1 MAKRA
6 NKHHPQAKQSEQG
19 RQPKGEGSVF
29 QRKDG
34 RWVAQVTL
42 PTGEQKQWYTKTEK
56 EAAKKLRD
64 ALHEVEQGSLIPGKD
79 HRLGAFLDHWLEHIR
94 RRALKIS
101 TYLRYRDILDVHIL
115 PRLGHLS
122 LRNLAPEHL
131 ERFYARKME
140 EGLSERTIH
149 IMHTIMHQALALAVK
164 RRLIATNVCDEV
176 DLPRVPTYEARTF
189 SKEEARAFLRAVK
202 GTRFEVLFTVA
213 LLTGMRRGELLALR
227 WEDINWEEG
236 SIHVRRTVNR
246 YGKGQGYVISDTKT
260 AASRRKILFPP
271 LVRDLLTRHR
281 EQQITLRERA
291 QKTWQEQGLV
301 FSSRVGTIINP
312 NYVGEELRAVLER
325 AHLPRMRFHDLRHS
339 TATLLLGEGVHPKV
353 VQELLGHST
362 IRMTL
367 DTYSHVLPSLHQE
380 AVYKLQAVFEEVP
393 KNESPPP
400 SASTE

>member
-1 MAKRA
+1 MAKRT
-6 NKHHPQAKQSEQG
+6 NKSEQN
-19 RQPKGEGSVF
+19 RHPKGEGSVF

-34 RWVAQVTL
+34 RWVAQVTF

-64 ALHEVEQGSLIPGKD
+64 ALHEVEQGSLRAGKD
-79 HRLGAFLDHWLEHIR
+79 QRLGAFLDHWLEHIR
-94 RRALKIS
+94 RRALKVS

-164 RRLIATNVCDEV
+164 RRLIATNVCDDV
-176 DLPRVPTYEARTF
+176 DLPRVPIYEARTF
-189 SKEEARAFLRAVK
+189 SKEEARAFLLAVK

-213 LLTGMRRGELLALR
+213 LLTGMRRGELLALK

-236 SIHVRRTVNR
+236 CIHVRRTVNR
-246 YGKGQGYVISDTKT
+246 YGKGQGYVISDPKT

-281 EQQITLRERA
+281 EHQITLREQA

-312 NYVGEELRAVLER
+312 NYLGEELRAVLET
-325 AHLPRMRFHDLRHS
+325 AHLPRMRFHDVRRFGDCRI
-339 TATLLLGEGVHPKV
+339 APKGQKV
-353 VQELLGHST
+353 RVIT
-362 IRMTL
+362 
-367 DTYSHVLPSLHQE
+367 
-380 AVYKLQAVFEEVP
+380 F
-393 KNESPPP
+393 
-400 SASTE
+400 